1 MTKQRDEIA
10 AAMGRA
16 KRRFPGYEADAC
28 YPVCWPVYAVRL
40 TLTVLAEHEI
50 STVARYILRL
60 VGSEPRQPAELGR
73 LLGLPD
79 KFVAGAAAELLGG
92 ELAAQRPDLH
102 LEITGKGREV
112 LANGGRSWSP
122 QREYMHVPF
131 DPITRQVLDIDT
143 RVLLYSDNVQKD
155 GLFALPAG
163 DKPRMS
169 EFHIEAVRH
178 YARAEEGI
186 KPEEITE
193 VAEFHSR
200 DARLRYREDVMV
212 VRLVAAGG
220 SQPTF
225 AAFRGREY
233 LEEESIALQRLADSG
248 ATVVPEEYRE
258 SSGEPWLLSRSVTSH
273 EGSILSAIRDNSLAV
288 SAADYVLAETRA
300 SQYETQEAQEQ
311 GQDQLV
317 DSLAQVEAEKA
328 DLESLLA
335 EKEQQLKE
343 LTGGAF
349 RLIKTEEHRPLLLQ
363 AVDSAQAEL
372 TLVSAWIGRDAF
384 DTELQRKLVQA
395 MERGVQVRIAWGLG
409 TERGPETERNR
420 ARGNNVLNQLN
431 RRIAN
436 GMKDQLIVKR
446 TETHEKFI
454 ICDDR
459 FCAWG
464 SFNWLSYRGELDG
477 GYRRETSSYSE
488 RPDDIAIWKAS
499 ADSLFS

>member
-1 MTKQRDEIA
+1 MTKPRDEVA
-10 AAMGRA
+10 SAMARA
-16 KRRFPGYEADAC
+16 KRRFPGYEVDAC

-60 VGSEPRQPAELGR
+60 VNSEPRQPAELGR
-73 LLGLPD
+73 LLGLPQR
-79 KFVAGAAAELLGG
+79 FVAGAAAELLGG

-122 QREYMHVPF
+122 QREYMQVPF
-131 DPITRQVLDIDT
+131 DPLTRQLLDIDAK
-143 RVLLYSDNVQKD
+143 RLMYSDNIQKD
-155 GLFALPAG
+155 GRFALPAG
-163 DKPRMS
+163 DKPRLS
-169 EFHIEAVRH
+169 EFHIEAIRH

-200 DARLRYREDVMV
+200 DARLRYREDVTAI
-212 VRLVAAGG
+212 RLVASG
-220 SQPTF
+220 SDQPTF
-225 AAFRGREY
+225 AAFRGREF

-248 ATVVPEEYRE
+248 ATVVPEEYWE
-258 SSGEPWLLSRSVTSH
+258 SSEESWLLSRSVTSH
-273 EGSILSAIRDNSLAV
+273 EGSVLSAIRDSGLAV
-288 SAADYVLAETRA
+288 RAADHVIAETRA
-300 SQYETQEAQEQ
+300 SQHETDEAQEQ
-311 GQDQLV
+311 GQLAY
-317 DSLAQVEAEKA
+317 SLAQAQANKA
-328 DLESLLA
+328 GLERLLA

-343 LTGGAF
+343 LTGGAL
-349 RLIKTEEHRPLLLQ
+349 RLIKTEEHRPLLLE
-363 AVDSAQAEL
+363 AVDSAQSEL

-384 DTELQRKLVQA
+384 DAELQRKLVLA
-395 MERGVQVRIAWGLG
+395 MQRGVQVRIAWGLG
-409 TERGPETERNR
+409 TERGPEAERNR
-420 ARGNNVLNQLN
+420 ARGNSVLNELD
-431 RRIAN
+431 RRIPN
-436 GMKDQLIVKR
+436 SIKDRLIVKR
-446 TETHEKFI
+446 SETHEKFI

-464 SFNWLSYRGELDG
+464 SFNWLSYRGALDG

-488 RPDDIAIWKAS
+488 RPNDIAVWKAR

>member
-1 MTKQRDEIA
+1 M
-10 AAMGRA
+10 
-16 KRRFPGYEADAC
+16 
-28 YPVCWPVYAVRL
+28 
-40 TLTVLAEHEI
+40 
-50 STVARYILRL
+50 
-60 VGSEPRQPAELGR
+60 GSEPRQPAELGR
-73 LLGLPD
+73 LLGLPE

-131 DPITRQVLDIDT
+131 DPLTRQVLDIDT
-143 RVLLYSDNVQKD
+143 RGLLYSDNVQKD

-220 SQPTF
+220 GQPTF

-300 SQYETQEAQEQ
+300 SQYETQEGQEQ
-311 GQDQLV
+311 GQLA
-317 DSLAQVEAEKA
+317 DSLTQVEAEKA

-363 AVDSAQAEL
+363 AVDSAQSEL

-384 DTELQRKLVQA
+384 DAELQRKLVQA

-409 TERGPETERNR
+409 TERGPEAERNR